1 MVSYSSAE
9 ASELPASTT
18 ILDPHTTKAQFPS
31 DGNFYSSHVWA
42 DGLRRYRSPQAY
54 IRVAPTLLIV
64 SDPIL
69 AINFSIEGSPCIS
82 ALKLLRFI
90 ASLKLLTT
98 FLILAIYVMMNKG
111 DCKVQTFMSI
121 RWYIPKS
128 SKERLYLNRYFFFL
142 YGDL

>member
-69 AINFSIEGSPCIS
+69 AINFSIEG
-82 ALKLLRFI
+82 ALSI
-90 ASLKLLTT
+90 TSQH
-98 FLILAIYVMMNKG
+98 LILAAVRH
-111 DCKVQTFMSI
+111 VLS
-121 RWYIPKS
+121 
-128 SKERLYLNRYFFFL
+128 
-142 YGDL
+142 